1 MMPSGF
7 TRAVT
12 KGKTSLWL
20 WWSSVP
26 LRVCATALKG
36 QPTEWKKIFAN
47 DKSNEGLISKMY
59 KELRQLN
66 PRKTKSPVKKW
77 EEDLNRHFQ
86 RSVNFQ
92 FF

>member
-1 MMPSGF
+1 MGLDQ
-7 TRAVT
+7 T
-12 KGKTSLWL
+12 KIFCTEKETINKIQ
-20 WWSSVP
+20 
-26 LRVCATALKG
+26 R
-36 QPTEWKKIFAN
+36 QPTDWEKISTN
-47 DKSNEGLISKMY
+47 DTSDKGLISKMY